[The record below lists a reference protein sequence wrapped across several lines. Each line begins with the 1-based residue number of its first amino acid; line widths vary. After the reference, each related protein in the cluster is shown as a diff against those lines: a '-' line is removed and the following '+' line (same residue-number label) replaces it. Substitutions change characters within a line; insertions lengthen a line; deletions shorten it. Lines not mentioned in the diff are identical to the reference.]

1 MAGYIL
7 RRILYMIPTLV
18 IISMLSFTVIQLP
31 PGDYLTTKM
40 AQLSAQDELV
50 NLDLLEAL
58 RKEYGLDQPI
68 YVQYG
73 KWVWNLLH
81 GDLGYSW
88 EWQQPVEDVIG
99 ERLLLTLVI
108 SFSSVFLVYLLA
120 IPFGVFSATHKY
132 SWSDYFITFIAFVG
146 LALPNFLLALLLLF
160 MGYVFFDTSLVG
172 LFSAEFANAPWSWG
186 RVFDLLKH
194 LWIPVLVIGTTSTAG
209 RMRIMR
215 GNLLD
220 ELNKPYVITAR
231 AKGLSERKLLWKY
244 PVRMAL
250 NPLISGLSV
259 LLPHLVSGATI
270 TAVVL
275 SLPTTGPML
284 LGALRSQDVYLAGAF
299 ILLLSTLTVISTLLS
314 DILLAWVDPRIRFA
328 QFR

>member
-58 RKEYGLDQPI
+58 REEYGLDQPI

-73 KWVWNLLH
+73 KWVWNMLH

-88 EWQQPVEDVIG
+88 EWQQPVEEVIG
-99 ERLLLTLVI
+99 ERLLLTMVI

-132 SWSDYFITFIAFVG
+132 SWSDYLITFIAFVG

-160 MGYVFFDTSLVG
+160 LGYVFFDTSLVG
-172 LFSAEFANAPWSWG
+172 LFSAEFANAPWSWA
-186 RVFDLLKH
+186 RVLDLLKH

-220 ELNKPYVITAR
+220 ELNKPYVMTAR
-231 AKGLSERKLLWKY
+231 AKGLSETKLLWKY

-275 SLPTTGPML
+275 GLPTTGPML

-299 ILLLSTLTVISTLLS
+299 ILFLSILTLISTLLS
-314 DILLAWVDPRIRFA
+314 DILLAWVDPRIRFE
-328 QFR
+328 